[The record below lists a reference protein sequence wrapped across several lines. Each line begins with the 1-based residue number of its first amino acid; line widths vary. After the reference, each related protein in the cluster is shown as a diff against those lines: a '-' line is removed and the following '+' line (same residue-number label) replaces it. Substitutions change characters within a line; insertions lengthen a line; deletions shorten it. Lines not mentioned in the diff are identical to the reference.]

1 MEANVLWIGCWCACV
16 IQWIDVTGRGIDDIH
31 EELHHLAVDV
41 IQSACNKELG
51 QLWMDVMDSLTTD
64 HGS

>member
-1 MEANVLWIGCWCACV
+1 V